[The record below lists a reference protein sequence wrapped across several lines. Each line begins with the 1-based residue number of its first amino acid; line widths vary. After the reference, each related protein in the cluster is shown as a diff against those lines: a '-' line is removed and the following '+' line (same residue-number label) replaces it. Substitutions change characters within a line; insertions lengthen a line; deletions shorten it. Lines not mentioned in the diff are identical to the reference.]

1 MNYLT
6 GNKQAIIK
14 YFWLIAPLFCLAY
27 FYHKDMF
34 FGSPLELRIWL
45 ERFGSLAPLAYIIL
59 YTLRPILFIPALLLN
74 LISAVLFGPA
84 LGIIY
89 MLLGG
94 LGSATLCYYLGKHS
108 NFAFI
113 NGLAAKWWAFVAT
126 YTPDDPFKK
135 MLCLRLVPIFPYD
148 PISFLAGLSNISFPT
163 YALTTLIGMIPGA
176 IAYNFLVDNFLSN
189 NSIFSGMVG
198 IALAFGVPYLYW
210 QQKIRSRG

>member
-1 MNYLT
+1 MRYLSQH
-6 GNKQAIIK
+6 KQELIQ

-45 ERFGSLAPLAYIIL
+45 ERFGSLAPIAYIIL

-74 LISAVLFGPA
+74 LISAVLFGPL
-84 LGIIY
+84 LGIVY

-94 LGSATLCYYLGKHS
+94 LGSATFCYFLGKHS

-113 NGLAAKWWAFVAT
+113 NRLSDKWWNLVDK
-126 YTPDDPFKK
+126 YTPNDPFQK

-148 PISFLAGLSNISFPT
+148 PISFLAGLSQMRFSI
-163 YALTTLIGMIPGA
+163 YATTTIIGMIPGA
-176 IAYNFLVDNFLSN
+176 IAYNFLMDNLLSN
-189 NSIFSGMVG
+189 NGVFSGMLG
-198 IALAFGVPYLYW
+198 IALAFGLPYLYW